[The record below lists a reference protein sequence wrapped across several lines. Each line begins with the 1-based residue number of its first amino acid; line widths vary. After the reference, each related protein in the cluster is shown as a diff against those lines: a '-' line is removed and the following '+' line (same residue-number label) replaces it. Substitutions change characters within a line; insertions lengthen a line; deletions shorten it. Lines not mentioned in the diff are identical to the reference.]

1 MQITKTRPEEAEE
14 TRLIQS
20 AYRKLLRSINVPLSK
35 EEKIQIRQAYEMAV
49 EAHQAQYRKT
59 GEPYI
64 LHPIEVARICA
75 EEMGLGTRAVVAALL
90 HDVVEDSQISLKEI
104 NAKFGP
110 KIALI
115 VDGLTKFTKA
125 IQKEQDDPELEM
137 LSPDSHQAENFKK
150 VLLTLAK
157 DVRVVLIKMADRLH
171 NMRTIGSMPRD
182 KQLKIVAE
190 ATYIY
195 APLAHRLGLYGVKSE
210 MEDLALSVTD
220 PLAYRYVVEKLE
232 ETERDRNAYVRKFI
246 APIKA
251 RFAEY
256 GLEGDIFGRVKSITS
271 IASKVKAKQ
280 IPFEEIYDIF
290 AVRVVLNVPQD
301 KEKSSCWQ
309 VYSIISDIYVPVPE
323 RLKDWVSLPK
333 PNGYESLHTTVMGPQ
348 GRFVEVQI
356 RTKRMDEIA
365 ERGVAAHWKYKGV
378 GEDSLFERW
387 LSRAREVLENPSP
400 DAIDF
405 LNDFKADLFAE
416 EVYVFTPKGEM
427 RYFPKGSTALDFA
440 FDIHTQ
446 VGYHCK
452 SVKVNGRG
460 VQMSQILQN
469 GDQVE
474 IITHPGQ
481 KPTESWLR
489 MVVTGRARSKIRQ
502 ALREEMRRMGEFGK
516 ETLERKLRH
525 LKWAFEEHVDA
536 VVKFFGYNSRLEL
549 YLAVYH
555 EQVNFSELKNFRQE
569 TPRANGQGHAT
580 ESLEIRAEHVARPP
594 RTFKGQPRLLINGD
608 DASTLTYSLAT
619 CCNPV
624 LGDEVFAYVGK
635 NGLRIHRTTCPN
647 AEHLQATFGNR
658 VMRAEWVDSFDA
670 SFVAK
675 IRITGI
681 DDLGVVRRLTDT
693 IANQLR
699 INMRR
704 IEMDGDEGYFE
715 GTISVVINNRDQLN
729 LLIKTLKDIE
739 GVNSVARVD

>member
-1 MQITKTRPEEAEE
+1 MLLHKTLPYDADES
-14 TRLIQS
+14 RLIQS
-20 AYRKLLRSINVPLSK
+20 AYRKLLRSINVELTK
-35 EEKIQIRQAYEMAV
+35 EEKKQIRLAYEMAV

-75 EEMGLGTRAVVAALL
+75 EELGLGARAVVAALL
-90 HDVVEDSQISLKEI
+90 HDVVEDTQISLKEI
-104 NAKFGP
+104 DAKFGP

-125 IQKEQDDPELEM
+125 IEKEQDDPDQEVLN
-137 LSPDSHQAENFKK
+137 PDSHQAENFKK

-171 NMRTIGSMPRD
+171 NMRTIGSMPRE
-182 KQLKIVAE
+182 KQLKIAAE
-190 ATYIY
+190 ATFVY
-195 APLAHRLGLYGVKSE
+195 APLAHRLGLYAVKSE
-210 MEDLALSVTD
+210 MEDLALSITD
-220 PLAYRYVVEKLE
+220 PDAYRYVVEKLE

-246 APIKA
+246 APIKS
-251 RFAEY
+251 RLAEW
-256 GLEGDIFGRVKSITS
+256 GIEGEIFGRVKSITS
-271 IASKVKAKQ
+271 VANKVKTKQ

-290 AVRVVLNVPQD
+290 AVRVVIDVPVDQ
-301 KEKSSCWQ
+301 EKSKCWH

-323 RLKDWVSLPK
+323 RLKDWISLPK

-365 ERGVAAHWKYKGV
+365 EKGVAAHWKYKGV
-378 GEDSLFERW
+378 GADNLFERW

-427 RYFPKGSTALDFA
+427 RYFPKGATALDFA

-446 VGYHCK
+446 VGFHCK
-452 SVKVNGRG
+452 SVKINGRG
-460 VQMSQILQN
+460 VPMSQVLQN
-469 GDQVE
+469 GDQLE
-474 IITHPGQ
+474 IITHPSQ

-489 MVVTGRARSKIRQ
+489 VVVTGRAKSKIRQ
-502 ALREEMRRMGEFGK
+502 ALREDMRRMGDFGK
-516 ETLERKLRH
+516 ETLERKIKH
-525 LKWAFEEHVDA
+525 LKLSFEDNIDLI
-536 VVKFFGYNSRLEL
+536 VKHFGYNSRLEL

-555 EQVNFSELKNFRQE
+555 ERVNFAELKNIRTE
-569 TPRANGQGHAT
+569 TIKVNGQPD
-580 ESLEIRAEHVARPP
+580 RAEPVEPTVRPP
-594 RTFKGQPRLLINGD
+594 RTFKGKPRLLINGD
-608 DASTLTYSLAT
+608 DASNLSHSLAT

-624 LGDEVFAYVGK
+624 LGDQVFAYVGK
-635 NGLRIHRTTCPN
+635 NGIRIHRTTCPN

-675 IRITGI
+675 VRITGI
-681 DDLGVVRRLTDT
+681 DDLGVVRRLTDI

-715 GTISVVINNRDQLN
+715 GFISVVINNTDQLN
-729 LLIKTLKDIE
+729 LLIKTLKDID

>member
-1 MQITKTRPEEAEE
+1 
-14 TRLIQS
+14 
-20 AYRKLLRSINVPLSK
+20 
-35 EEKIQIRQAYEMAV
+35 
-49 EAHQAQYRKT
+49 
-59 GEPYI
+59 
-64 LHPIEVARICA
+64 
-75 EEMGLGTRAVVAALL
+75 
-90 HDVVEDSQISLKEI
+90 
-104 NAKFGP
+104 
-110 KIALI
+110 
-115 VDGLTKFTKA
+115 
-125 IQKEQDDPELEM
+125 
-137 LSPDSHQAENFKK
+137 
-150 VLLTLAK
+150 
-157 DVRVVLIKMADRLH
+157 
-171 NMRTIGSMPRD
+171 
-182 KQLKIVAE
+182 
-190 ATYIY
+190 
-195 APLAHRLGLYGVKSE
+195 
-210 MEDLALSVTD
+210 
-220 PLAYRYVVEKLE
+220 
-232 ETERDRNAYVRKFI
+232 
-246 APIKA
+246 
-251 RFAEY
+251 
-256 GLEGDIFGRVKSITS
+256 
-271 IASKVKAKQ
+271 
-280 IPFEEIYDIF
+280 
-290 AVRVVLNVPQD
+290 
-301 KEKSSCWQ
+301 
-309 VYSIISDIYVPVPE
+309 
-323 RLKDWVSLPK
+323 
-333 PNGYESLHTTVMGPQ
+333 
-348 GRFVEVQI
+348 
-356 RTKRMDEIA
+356 
-365 ERGVAAHWKYKGV
+365 VAAHWKYKGV

-460 VQMSQILQN
+460 VQMSQTLQN

-502 ALREEMRRMGEFGK
+502 SLREEMRRMGEFGK

-525 LKWAFEEHVDA
+525 LKWAFEENVDA

-569 TPRANGQGHAT
+569 APRSNGQGHAT
-580 ESLEIRAEHVARPP
+580 ESSDLRAEPVARPP

-635 NGLRIHRTTCPN
+635 NGIRIHRTTCPN

>member
-1 MQITKTRPEEAEE
+1 MQTSKTRPQEAEE

-20 AYRKLLRSINVPLSK
+20 AYRKLLRSINVPLTK
-35 EEKIQIRQAYEMAV
+35 EEKTQIRQAYEMAV

-104 NAKFGP
+104 NAQFGP

-190 ATYIY
+190 STYIY
-195 APLAHRLGLYGVKSE
+195 APLAHRLGLYGVKTE

-251 RFAEY
+251 RFSEY
-256 GLEGDIFGRVKSITS
+256 GLEGEIFGRVKSITS

-460 VQMSQILQN
+460 VQMSQTLQN

-525 LKWAFEEHVDA
+525 LKLAFEENVDA

-569 TPRANGQGHAT
+569 ATRSNGQGHTT
-580 ESLEIRAEHVARPP
+580 EPLELRAEPVARSP

-715 GTISVVINNRDQLN
+715 GTITVVINNRDQLN